1 MNEFATSDTF
11 DGVPPDD
18 YFPPEPKGTPAQ
30 RPFSLRKK
38 KGEAEGLE
46 EMLGSL
52 NRAVPSSEESE
63 KGVLSGL
70 LHQIEDR
77 MPEARRSFRE
87 GMFHH
92 PGHRI
97 VWEALCE
104 LWDKALPID
113 IVTITRTLRE
123 QGTIEKV
130 GGAGALSALY
140 TFVPVSA
147 HWDFYRETMIDRWL
161 AREGIRAHVESARL
175 LMEIGVNDA
184 AQNTRELLVKG
195 EESVFAVVTAANQM
209 SGEGLGPQKGATVVC
224 EILEDVEAAVEHKGH
239 LQPGAMSTG
248 WPDFDRATLG
258 LVTGDLFLVGAR
270 PKMGKTT
277 VLNTLVKNMTV
288 DQSIPTLVISMEM
301 TAKRF
306 LRRTLFGGWGVE
318 ASKAQTGFLSGAD
331 HHNLLSASR
340 AMQTAPLWIDD
351 QPGHTT
357 ASIRSL
363 IREYKRK
370 HGVKL
375 VMLDYVQLVQ
385 PVTRIGLSE
394 ERHAITETMA
404 MLAQVKKTEDVAIIA
419 LAQAKR
425 GSEDNL
431 GAEPGPKDFDGGSAM
446 EKYVD
451 YGAFIHRPSKF
462 KRWQMMK
469 DDAKEAFQRM
479 IDPLRRA
486 SPHLWSEAEAV
497 RDGFGQI
504 IFERDERG
512 QEVRGTDGKKVPKMV
527 CNPETDWREHALLLL
542 CLNRNGDDGRIQLR
556 FRPKFCRFE
565 PRNDQLYSNNPD
577 KRQAER
583 EEE

>member
-1 MNEFATSDTF
+1 MNGLSDNEYF
-11 DGVPPDD
+11 DSAPPEDH
-18 YFPPEPKGTPAQ
+18 FPPEPMGLAQ
-30 RPFSLRKK
+30 PKPLTFKKK
-38 KGEAEGLE
+38 KGEPEDLE
-46 EMLGSL
+46 AMLGSL
-52 NRAVPSSEESE
+52 NRVVPSSDESE

-70 LHQIEDR
+70 LHAIDDR
-77 MPEARRSFRE
+77 MSEARRSFKAE
-87 GMFHH
+87 MFHH

-113 IVTITRTLRE
+113 IVTLTKTLRE
-123 QGTIEKV
+123 HGTIEKV
-130 GGAGALSALY
+130 GGAGFISALY
-140 TFVPVSA
+140 TFVPISA
-147 HWDFYRETMIDRWL
+147 HWDFYRDTMVDRWL
-161 AREGIRAHVESARL
+161 AREGIRAHVESARA
-175 LMEIGVNDA
+175 LMEIGVNDT

-209 SGEGLGPQKGATVVC
+209 SGQGIGPQKGSTVVC
-224 EILEDVEAAVEHKGH
+224 EILEDVQAACDHKGH

-258 LVTGDLFLVGAR
+258 LVTGDLFLIGAR

-277 VLNTLVKNMTV
+277 VLNTMVKNMTV
-288 DQSIPTLVISMEM
+288 DQGIPTLVISMEM
-301 TAKRF
+301 TDKRF

-318 ASKAQTGFLSGAD
+318 ASKAQTGFLSEAD
-331 HHNLLSASR
+331 QSNLFAASK

-351 QPGHTT
+351 QAGHTT

-370 HGVKL
+370 HGIKL

-385 PVTRIGLSE
+385 PVTKIGMSE

-425 GSEDNL
+425 GSEDNP

-462 KRWQMMK
+462 RRWQMMK
-469 DDAKEAFQRM
+469 DDAKDTFRRM
-479 IDPLRRA
+479 IEPLRRA
-486 SPHLWSEAEAV
+486 SPHLWSEDEPV
-497 RDGFGQI
+497 RDGFGQMV
-504 IFERDERG
+504 FERDDRG
-512 QEVRGTDGKKVPKMV
+512 LEIRINGKRTPKMEW
-527 CNPETDWREHALLLL
+527 NPETDWREHALLLL

-583 EEE
+583 EED